1 MTNGLQY
8 RTARDLF
15 LACPAI
21 AKDMTAPPSDQS
33 PIEYCRALLAG
44 RVPEEAITFCAY
56 LLPERAAIWWA
67 HECLGHLAELLSDGD
82 LELLAIVEDW
92 VGEPGNPDHGA
103 TLSQAADMPPATP
116 AGWVALAA
124 GWRDNGSAI
133 NMTPPRLP
141 AAHAVSAGI
150 LAGLARVSLAD
161 RFSVL
166 SAFAEM
172 GIQMAEMEAQRQSAN
187 AY

>member
-21 AKDMTAPPSDQS
+21 ATDMTAPPADQP
-33 PIEYCRALLAG
+33 PIEYCRGLLAG

-56 LLPERAAIWWA
+56 LLPERAGVWWA
-67 HECLGHLAELLSDGD
+67 HECLSHLAELLSDGD
-82 LELLAIVEDW
+82 LELLALVQDW
-92 VGEPGNPDHGA
+92 VEEPANQDHGA
-103 TLSQAADMPPATP
+103 ALGQAVDMPPATP
-116 AGWVALAA
+116 AGWIALAA
-124 GWRDNGSAI
+124 RWRENGPATSRTGSGI
-133 NMTPPRLP
+133 P
-141 AAHAVSAGI
+141 AAHAISAGI

-161 RFSVL
+161 RFAVL